1 MNKISIIVSG
11 GVSLCTYEVGVLTSL
26 YQLFL
31 ENGDVDFEVIG
42 GSSAGAISTF
52 LFSSSL
58 FKGFNP
64 YFMADMIIENTDI
77 KNLVSKH
84 DQFVL
89 DFDNL
94 IPSFEKIFKC
104 ENRCEYTYG
113 DSDCKKARC
122 RNFCKDKRCSKKKNE
137 QIKMVFNVTT
147 LEPILKDI
155 QDKVFSK
162 NFTLRTHN
170 LSFVLDF
177 KSCSEKKIYK
187 LLKASASFPIFFAP
201 VRYIFEN
208 DDLKE
213 FSNFYK
219 DDKIELDLTDG
230 GVTQNLPLKII
241 FNNIRESEKII
252 LIIPHPDDPSTIIEN
267 AKNKRKLNIFD
278 VIIKLLDSSFY
289 QSYYSDL
296 KLSFEFNRI
305 EKKLFEIRNSLKSSF
320 ENLDLEE
327 KKVVENFLNVSS
339 LDLKNLDENLSTGKK
354 IIQIDIISP
363 QKPEEELAGEI
374 LNHFGGFFDKNLR
387 YNDFLVGYF
396 DGLKYCK
403 NFGYDLK
410 PLFDEKDLNKKIG
423 NVNLK
428 NLKNKKIIFILIL
441 KSFVSLLYP
450 YRKNFLII
458 FLIFFFKSTIK
469 FLEKF
474 Y

>member
-428 NLKNKKIIFILIL
+428 NLKNKKIIVLRIN
-441 KSFVSLLYP
+441 
-450 YRKNFLII
+450 NFD
-458 FLIFFFKSTIK
+458 FK
-469 FLEKF
+469 F
-474 Y
+474 

>member
-104 ENRCEYTYG
+104 ENMCEYTYG